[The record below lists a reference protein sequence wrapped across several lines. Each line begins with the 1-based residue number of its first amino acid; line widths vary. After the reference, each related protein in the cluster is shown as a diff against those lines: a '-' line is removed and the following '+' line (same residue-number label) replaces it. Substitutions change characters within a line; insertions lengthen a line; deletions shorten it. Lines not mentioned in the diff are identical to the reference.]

1 MFSVIWKGYALK
13 HVSSLR
19 RGASRHC
26 SLAGYL
32 AGKDRKAV
40 TSLHLQKWP
49 EKKQHSH
56 RVNVW
61 LTAFITGAKTPPS
74 RDLAHCP
81 VTGTFWRQ
89 HCRAHVAIQSGRLT
103 QFDQHYITVLCAWV
117 VVWVADELGRH
128 DVLLS
133 PIKFPDVV
141 LSKPDFYIWPWR
153 KKLLLSKMYLGEKSP
168 HKSVF
173 SVFLVFK
180 HQIIFYVL
188 VYKHNT
194 LRYLLFWY

>member
-19 RGASRHC
+19 RGTSRHC

-32 AGKDRKAV
+32 AGKDSHQSSFTKVA
-40 TSLHLQKWP
+40 W
-49 EKKQHSH
+49 KKHSH
-56 RVNVW
+56 SVNVL
-61 LTAFITGAKTPPS
+61 LTAFITGAKTSPS

-81 VTGTFWRQ
+81 VTGTFWRK

-117 VVWVADELGRH
+117 VVWVADKLGRH

-141 LSKPDFYIWPWR
+141 LSKPDFYIWPWS
-153 KKLLLSKMYLGEKSP
+153 KK
-168 HKSVF
+168 
-173 SVFLVFK
+173 
-180 HQIIFYVL
+180 
-188 VYKHNT
+188 
-194 LRYLLFWY
+194 